1 MLFATE
7 LQLSDA
13 VMPSLSGFKD
23 YKPPAL
29 TARKNMLPPPK
40 NKGKKFSRKELQNL
54 RLYPEGLGPGNQT
67 N

>member
-29 TARKNMLPPPK
+29 TARKNMLPPK
-40 NKGKKFSRKELQNL
+40 KTGKEFSRKELQNL